1 MKRPRRGEQGGR
13 FSGSFTNDNW
23 LFRVD
28 LSVLGYRGI
37 GVFGYLD
44 IWIFGYLDI
53 WIFGYLGIW
62 VFGYWVVIS
71 SDLLEFEFREGGKIR
86 IR

>member
-37 GVFGYLD
+37 GVFGYL
-44 IWIFGYLDI
+44 
-53 WIFGYLGIW
+53 GIW
-62 VFGYWVVIS
+62 VFGYLGYCVVIS
-71 SDLLEFEFREGGKIR
+71 SDLLKFEFREGGKIR